1 MSIWNSML
9 KKMYGKGKATKESLK
24 NAVIRG
30 WITAEEYE
38 DITGEK
44 YEAE

>member
-1 MSIWNSML
+1 MSVLWSAKL
-9 KKMYGKGKATKESLK
+9 KKMYEEKRATKKTLK

-30 WITAEEYE
+30 WLTEEEYQ

-44 YEAE
+44 YEA